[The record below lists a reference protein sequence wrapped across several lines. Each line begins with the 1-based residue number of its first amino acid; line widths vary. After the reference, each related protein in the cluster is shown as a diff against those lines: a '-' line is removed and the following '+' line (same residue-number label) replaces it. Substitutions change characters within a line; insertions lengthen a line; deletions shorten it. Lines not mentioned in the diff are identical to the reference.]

1 MNERSIL
8 ISFERYTASP
18 AWPMF
23 TIFVPKYTREKVY
36 YASFRY
42 RLFYVRFWKP
52 RASWPTGR
60 RGSRPD
66 WPGCLQK
73 VQVQVART
81 GPTSRLLRLSVSPF
95 NFPSSTQLLIPPILL
110 LRGSHLCCLLYL
122 NHRSSSND
130 KRETRNNCLVVSALA
145 FEFWSDGFE
154 PQFF

>member
-8 ISFERYTASP
+8 LSFERNTASP

-23 TIFVPKYTREKVY
+23 TIFVPKYTREKV

-110 LRGSHLCCLLYL
+110 LRGSHLCCRLYL
-122 NHRSSSND
+122 NNRSSSND
-130 KRETRNNCLVVSALA
+130 QRETRNNCLVVSALA
-145 FEFWSDGFE
+145 FEFWSGGFE
-154 PQFF
+154 PQYF